1 MTPGTLRRS
10 LRDIAVTVASE
21 GPSGGW
27 RASDIGRSSRKMH
40 DDTELPYRVTRRRG
54 RTYRGRRARMHA
66 YGPQKPPTSARA
78 LQMAPMWLKD
88 VCSPALFAR
97 LRRIKSKLGSYL

>member
-10 LRDIAVTVASE
+10 LRAPTSDLHVELDHRQLLGGHRDIAVTVASE

-27 RASDIGRSSRKMH
+27 GASDIGRSSRKLH

-54 RTYRGRRARMHA
+54 RTYRGRRARMQWRTDH
-66 YGPQKPPTSARA
+66 KNRR
-78 LQMAPMWLKD
+78 
-88 VCSPALFAR
+88 R
-97 LRRIKSKLGSYL
+97 LLVLCRWHRCG